1 MNLQKNDINYD
12 VIVVGGG
19 SGGIGAAVGAARVG
33 AKVLLIER
41 NPFLGGNATQSSLN
55 SYCGFFTKGIPA
67 LKVVGGV
74 GDMVLH
80 KLFELN
86 SCRGPLRLSS
96 WGIVVMVTDPE
107 AVKYVL
113 DELTE
118 ESGIDILL
126 HSNVIKAEKNNSRIH
141 NLICQDDEGYF
152 NAAGKVFVDATG
164 EANLTFLSGGRFV
177 YGNTDG
183 NAQNG
188 TLSLRFGGIEDNNSI
203 DQEVVEKAIAS
214 GIRDGIG
221 PLSRKTC
228 VPMPIPN
235 TMDII
240 VNLSDENVNGLDA
253 VSLTRSEISGRKQSR
268 AYLQIFRRYIP
279 NCKNAYLVQTGPKIG
294 IRETRHI
301 VGESTIC
308 GNDIIH
314 GKKREDSIARGAW
327 PVEIHAEPGK
337 APTWCEIKGN
347 GFYDIPLSA
356 LKSCNIENLWTAGRI
371 ISCDDIA
378 FSSIRVMG
386 TCFATGHAA
395 GVAAALQSQYIQ
407 KISAQLV
414 RAELIRQK
422 AII

>member
-19 SGGIGAAVGAARVG
+19 SGGIGAAAGAAKAG

-55 SYCGFFTKGIPA
+55 SYCGFFTKEEPA
-67 LKVVGGV
+67 MRVVGGI
-74 GDMVLH
+74 GDLVLN
-80 KLFELN
+80 KLSKLN
-86 SCRGPLRLSS
+86 SCTGPLRLSS
-96 WGIVVMVTDPE
+96 WGIVVMITDPE
-107 AVKYVL
+107 AVKYIL
-113 DELTE
+113 DEIIE
-118 ESGIDILL
+118 ELGIDILL
-126 HSNVIKAEKNNSRIH
+126 HTNVIKAETNNSKID
-141 NLICQDDEGYF
+141 NLICQDDEGIF
-152 NAAGKVFVDATG
+152 NATAKVFVDATG
-164 EANLTFLSGGRFV
+164 EANLTFLSGGMFV
-177 YGNTDG
+177 YGNTEG
-183 NAQNG
+183 NVQNG
-188 TLSLRFGGIEDNNSI
+188 TLSLRFGGVEDNSSI
-203 DQEVVEKAIAS
+203 DQAVVEKAIAS

-235 TMDII
+235 TMDVI

-327 PVEIHAEPGK
+327 PVEIHTGPGK

-356 LKSCNIENLWTAGRI
+356 LKSCNIENLWAAGRI

-395 GVAAALQSQYIQ
+395 GVAAALQSQNIKESDVQ
-407 KISAQLV
+407 SV
-414 RAELIRQK
+414 RTELIIQK